1 MPSVKIAL
9 DNLPDDAEVEV
20 PFLGLF
26 KNNTTTQ
33 IEDDRW
39 QFFLQNAQGSERYEN
54 TDTVEISSSNA
65 EQVSEVTNARLDA
78 VQNEALADYKKS
90 ELLEMARPL
99 GIEGIEDMKKDELV
113 EAIRSRSVVQP
124 TVGQHDANEEAR

>member
-90 ELLEMARPL
+90 QLLEMARPL